1 MPHFLMPPNFSTF
14 SASLIY
20 FVEDIVKMSEIK
32 TEIEATM
39 ADGKPENPPLQ
50 QKKLSVKKQSAPKP
64 PEPQKL
70 PTNPQPIAKITA
82 NQEPAARA
90 SANQKPAAQASANPK
105 KPEEEE
111 DILAKFGVTFGYDDA
126 TDGKP
131 GADSNPNQQV
141 SNRCS
146 L

>member
-1 MPHFLMPPNFSTF
+1 MQQY
-14 SASLIY
+14 AIV
-20 FVEDIVKMSEIK
+20 FVEDIIRMSEIK

-64 PEPQKL
+64 PETQKL
-70 PTNPQPIAKITA
+70 PTNPEPVTKPTAKPQPMTRITA
-82 NQEPAARA
+82 NQQPADRA
-90 SANQKPAAQASANPK
+90 SANQKPAAQSSANQK

>member
-1 MPHFLMPPNFSTF
+1 MQQY
-14 SASLIY
+14 AIV
-20 FVEDIVKMSEIK
+20 FVEDIIRMSEIK

-70 PTNPQPIAKITA
+70 PTNPEPVTKPTAKPQPITRITA
-82 NQEPAARA
+82 NQQPADRA
-90 SANQKPAAQASANPK
+90 SANQKPVAQASANQK

-111 DILAKFGVTFGYDDA
+111 DILAKFGVTFGYDDT

-141 SNRCS
+141 NNRCS

>member
-1 MPHFLMPPNFSTF
+1 MQQY
-14 SASLIY
+14 AIV
-20 FVEDIVKMSEIK
+20 FVEDIIRMSEIK

-70 PTNPQPIAKITA
+70 QTNPEPVSKFTAKPQPITTITA
-82 NQEPAARA
+82 PRA
-90 SANQKPAAQASANPK
+90 SANQKPAAQASANQK

>member
-1 MPHFLMPPNFSTF
+1 
-14 SASLIY
+14 
-20 FVEDIVKMSEIK
+20 MSEIK

-39 ADGKPENPPLQ
+39 ADGKPENPSLQ

-70 PTNPQPIAKITA
+70 QTNPEPVTKPTAKPQPITKITA
-82 NQEPAARA
+82 NQQPAPRA
-90 SANQKPAAQASANPK
+90 SANQKPAAQASANQK

-111 DILAKFGVTFGYDDA
+111 DILAKFGVTFGYGDA

-131 GADSNPNQQV
+131 DADSNPNQQV

>member
-1 MPHFLMPPNFSTF
+1 
-14 SASLIY
+14 
-20 FVEDIVKMSEIK
+20 MSEIK

-70 PTNPQPIAKITA
+70 QTNPEPVSKPTAKPQPITKITA
-82 NQEPAARA
+82 NQQPAPRA
-90 SANQKPAAQASANPK
+90 SANQKPAAQASANQK

-126 TDGKP
+126 SDGKP
-131 GADSNPNQQV
+131 GADSNLNQQV
-141 SNRCS
+141 SDRCS